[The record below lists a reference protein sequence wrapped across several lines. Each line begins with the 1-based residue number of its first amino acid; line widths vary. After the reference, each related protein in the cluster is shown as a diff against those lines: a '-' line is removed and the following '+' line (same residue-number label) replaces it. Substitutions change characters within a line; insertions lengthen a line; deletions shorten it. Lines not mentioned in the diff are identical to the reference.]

1 MDETV
6 GLQMLKLL
14 LKEGKQ
20 HSLSEDLLSGVQIAY
35 DIMHDEG
42 YFNLDD
48 WEEMSYE
55 EQLSEVKKYYQT
67 VMKEHNKTSK
77 KSVTGEKLSFDWIDF
92 LEEDFQRL
100 KKELHPDIYG
110 HIVIDHG
117 NKKYLVDVEWETK
130 GTYDRDGFSL
140 NVYEADESYCHGVWV
155 DDLKCINDSKTYTRF
170 VNRAQKAISECI
182 KNWESA

>member
-20 HSLSEDLLSGVQIAY
+20 HSLSEDLLAGVQIAY

-48 WEEMSYE
+48 WEEMTYE
-55 EQLSEVKKYYQT
+55 EQIEEVKKYCQA
-67 VMKEHNKTSK
+67 VIKESDKTSK
-77 KSVTGEKLSFDWIDF
+77 HPVTEDVLSFNWIDF
-92 LEEDFQRL
+92 SEEDFQRL

-110 HIVIDHG
+110 HIVVDHG
-117 NKKYLVDVEWETK
+117 NEKYLVDVEWETK
-130 GTYDRDGFSL
+130 GTCDRDGFSL
-140 NVYEADESYCHGVWV
+140 NVYETNKSYCHEVWI

-182 KNWESA
+182 KSWESA

>member
-20 HSLSEDLLSGVQIAY
+20 HSLSENLLSGVQIAY

-55 EQLSEVKKYYQT
+55 EQLSEVKKYYQA
-67 VMKEHNKTSK
+67 VMKE
-77 KSVTGEKLSFDWIDF
+77 
-92 LEEDFQRL
+92 
-100 KKELHPDIYG
+100 PDYSHRQAYG
-110 HIVIDHG
+110 VLTF
-117 NKKYLVDVEWETK
+117 K
-130 GTYDRDGFSL
+130 F
-140 NVYEADESYCHGVWV
+140 C
-155 DDLKCINDSKTYTRF
+155 
-170 VNRAQKAISECI
+170 Q
-182 KNWESA
+182 

>member
-77 KSVTGEKLSFDWIDF
+77 KSVTGEKLSFD
-92 LEEDFQRL
+92 
-100 KKELHPDIYG
+100 
-110 HIVIDHG
+110 
-117 NKKYLVDVEWETK
+117 
-130 GTYDRDGFSL
+130 
-140 NVYEADESYCHGVWV
+140 
-155 DDLKCINDSKTYTRF
+155 
-170 VNRAQKAISECI
+170 
-182 KNWESA
+182 